1 MRRLSIFS
9 ILFFLMIAFF
19 KPSVSFSADAAPAPS
34 TEESN
39 QVVCDLTENN
49 KKSIA
54 QKANAALKA
63 MKTTADKYSNGYQ
76 TVYVD
81 DNAPCHYMYGSISK
95 WWKEA
100 FTSTPA
106 FSPNDKKG
114 LAVAKKLLNSN
125 EIEENFNYVNKLESS
140 DVNIESL
147 KKDAINASAQVA
159 EIIEKLRPLMG
170 AGKPETTIPVTGKTR
185 ELLQPIFNGYTC
197 YNLFVKGG
205 MVTCDRTFVK
215 GDEGIGSVSTVI
227 SKLQNSKE
235 LKSCTPKIIEVNNYR
250 EQLKQNR
257 LTAHQWLA
265 ALSDEAQKT
274 CYCDAKTGALQECTV
289 IDPKFEEDEV
299 NEVECKLLTDIQAE
313 LTLCPTCGIFEAIL
327 KADQTLSA
335 GAFNELSDSLSKL
348 VLLGMSIFIGYQ
360 VLLLIASPAAQNMN
374 KFLNTLVLQGF
385 KVAIAVYILAEPS
398 FLYENAITPILEGG
412 FDFGLELTGDAKS
425 IIDKYSGDY
434 ANFDNSNKL
443 LTAKFMQTMMGA
455 VKGFNEQA
463 AEIPAIGSSL
473 YCNSWQN
480 KIWGIFPHVGMMI
493 EGAIVYV
500 FGLMIMLA
508 VGFYLLD
515 CAIHLGIICCLM
527 PFFIA
532 CWPFKI
538 TSTYTK
544 TGWGMFL
551 NIFFRFVLMGV
562 VIATAVT
569 LISQALTAGVSKEQL
584 ESWLNANDTD
594 ALEKAMEITGLQML
608 LLVICCMIAMK
619 LIRNA
624 TMLAG
629 KFEGGGVNTGDLG
642 SNLGGLAASAA
653 TSVGKA
659 AVGGAGK
666 AAMSGAGAI
675 AEASGVKGAAQTAG
689 NKLKGGAQKALGS
702 MGIGSK
708 AKMAGGRSNSGNK
721 DSGGSSGDS
730 GNGPSSGKSNSGGK
744 E

>member
-1 MRRLSIFS
+1 
-9 ILFFLMIAFF
+9 
-19 KPSVSFSADAAPAPS
+19 
-34 TEESN
+34 
-39 QVVCDLTENN
+39 
-49 KKSIA
+49 
-54 QKANAALKA
+54 
-63 MKTTADKYSNGYQ
+63 
-76 TVYVD
+76 
-81 DNAPCHYMYGSISK
+81 
-95 WWKEA
+95 
-100 FTSTPA
+100 
-106 FSPNDKKG
+106 
-114 LAVAKKLLNSN
+114 
-125 EIEENFNYVNKLESS
+125 
-140 DVNIESL
+140 
-147 KKDAINASAQVA
+147 
-159 EIIEKLRPLMG
+159 
-170 AGKPETTIPVTGKTR
+170 
-185 ELLQPIFNGYTC
+185 
-197 YNLFVKGG
+197 
-205 MVTCDRTFVK
+205 
-215 GDEGIGSVSTVI
+215 
-227 SKLQNSKE
+227 
-235 LKSCTPKIIEVNNYR
+235 
-250 EQLKQNR
+250 
-257 LTAHQWLA
+257 
-265 ALSDEAQKT
+265 
-274 CYCDAKTGALQECTV
+274 
-289 IDPKFEEDEV
+289 
-299 NEVECKLLTDIQAE
+299 
-313 LTLCPTCGIFEAIL
+313 
-327 KADQTLSA
+327 
-335 GAFNELSDSLSKL
+335 
-348 VLLGMSIFIGYQ
+348 
-360 VLLLIASPAAQNMN
+360 
-374 KFLNTLVLQGF
+374 
-385 KVAIAVYILAEPS
+385 
-398 FLYENAITPILEGG
+398 
-412 FDFGLELTGDAKS
+412 
-425 IIDKYSGDY
+425 
-434 ANFDNSNKL
+434 
-443 LTAKFMQTMMGA
+443 
-455 VKGFNEQA
+455 
-463 AEIPAIGSSL
+463 
-473 YCNSWQN
+473 
-480 KIWGIFPHVGMMI
+480 MMI